1 MRFIHNLHVARP
13 HRASVILSFFTGLL
27 LILPVLLNF
36 PLATT
41 LRAQE
46 GHTPKVPGL
55 DRIITPGPS
64 RQAFTGVVNS
74 LDMKTEVLNVDS
86 VSGSGTEIFPLKKKK
101 VHVVTAD
108 GDKVK
113 LEKLKPGTNVLVY
126 YEQSGDRKT
135 VTDIVIL
142 TASGVKKKTP
152 PM

>member
-1 MRFIHNLHVARP
+1 MRFIHNLHMTRL
-13 HRASVILSFFTGLL
+13 HRAGVILSFFTGFL
-27 LILPVLLNF
+27 LILPVLLSL

-41 LRAQE
+41 LAAQE
-46 GHTPKVPGL
+46 GHAPKVPGL
-55 DRIITPGPS
+55 DRIINPGPS

-74 LDMKTEVLNVDS
+74 LDLKNDVLNVDG

-135 VTDIVIL
+135 ITDIVVL
-142 TASGVKKKTP
+142 TASSVKKKTS